1 MSETTGEE
9 SMKFDTVKDGLA
21 GLPEG
26 IENEPV
32 GPMVGIDT
40 IALNMALKY
49 HDITTVQDGTL
60 YQQFKLEG
68 KNMHGLHLDEVFH
81 TAVQIE
87 QHLIAA
93 NKRVAQMMV
102 LACLHEETEDRE
114 GAVTADSENEA
125 QQTERPKP
133 AKKDPAP

>member
-1 MSETTGEE
+1 MSEHDTDEGPNAELGALAKHMG
-9 SMKFDTVKDGLA
+9 SMPVA
-21 GLPEG
+21 PAHG
-26 IENEPV
+26 IAA
-32 GPMVGIDT
+32 
-40 IALNMALKY
+40 IALQMALKY
-49 HDITTVQDGTL
+49 HDIATVQDGTL
-60 YQQFKLEG
+60 YQQYKLEG

-102 LACLHEETEDRE
+102 LACLPEETEDRE
-114 GAVTADSENEA
+114 GAVTADSENET
-125 QQTERPKP
+125 QQTKRPKP